1 MIESLNFLRLIAC
14 ASIICFH
21 IFYCIEGFPS
31 LGFINFE
38 RCFFRNSYFAVDF
51 FSRLWYSRNIEKI
64 SRRIGM
70 NYIGEYLGSTIKRR
84 RTELGMTQDELAEK
98 LGYAGRTSIAKI
110 EAGTVG
116 VPAKKMVDFANV
128 LNMTYSELI
137 GWTYDENGVP
147 SYARKERTA
156 AELTEL
162 IETGNYSTEELAGF
176 LEVIAK
182 KLRGD

>member
-1 MIESLNFLRLIAC
+1 
-14 ASIICFH
+14 
-21 IFYCIEGFPS
+21 
-31 LGFINFE
+31 
-38 RCFFRNSYFAVDF
+38 
-51 FSRLWYSRNIEKI
+51 
-64 SRRIGM
+64 M

-128 LNMTYSELI
+128 LNLTYSELI

-156 AELTEL
+156 EELTEL